1 MTVTPDEGLEAIG
14 DLLLNAVAYVG
25 VGTGS
30 NESTTASGLGNKEY
44 LVQPSNANVRL
55 IETGSTGEYEIIIEV
70 TGGTEVDGGT
80 MISETAAFDGD
91 PDSGGNVLFIDG
103 FAEKEVE
110 AGHTEEFTIP
120 VDPQRV

>member
-1 MTVTPDEGLEAIG
+1 MTVTPDEGLEATG
-14 DLLLNAVAYVG
+14 DLLLNAIAYVG

-30 NESTTASGLGNKEY
+30 NESTTASGLGNREY

-55 IETGSTGEYEIIIEV
+55 IETGSSGEYEIIIEV

-80 MISETAAFDGD
+80 MISEMAAWFGD
-91 PDSGGNVLFIDG
+91 PDNGGPLFAIDE
-103 FAEKEVE
+103 FAAKEVE

>member
-1 MTVTPDEGLEAIG
+1 MTVTPDEGLEATG
-14 DLLLNAVAYVG
+14 DLLLNAIAYVG

-30 NESTTASGLGNKEY
+30 NESTTASGLGNREY
-44 LVQPSNANVRL
+44 LVQPSNANVRV

-80 MISETAAFDGD
+80 MISEMAAWFGD
-91 PDSGGNVLFIDG
+91 PDNGGPLFAIDE
-103 FAEKEVE
+103 FAAKEVE

>member
-1 MTVTPDEGLEAIG
+1 MTVTPDEGLEATG
-14 DLLLNAVAYVG
+14 DLLLNAIAYVG

-30 NESTTASGLGNKEY
+30 NESTTASGLGNREY
-44 LVQPSNANVRL
+44 LVQPSNANVRV
-55 IETGSTGEYEIIIEV
+55 IETGSTGEFEIIIEV

-80 MISETAAFDGD
+80 MISEMAAFFGD
-91 PDSGGNVLFIDG
+91 PDNGGPLFAIDE
-103 FAEKEVE
+103 FAAKEVE